1 MSFTLKDFL
10 HLEVSP
16 ALGCT
21 EPVAVALA
29 AAAAAGL
36 IQNKAPDHIRV
47 RVDGNVFKNGL
58 AVIIPGTG
66 GRRGLDLAAA
76 LGALAGDASQSMQ
89 VLEGMSEIQVT
100 EAVDLVSANRV
111 DVDLDPDQLKLF
123 IQAEVTA
130 GKDTAQA
137 VIQGAHD
144 SIVFLGLNGRE
155 ITDNPLLSEKQDSGS
170 ATAHHDVLHLEA
182 WLQEQSLSSL
192 LRLLK
197 HVDAQDLAFLRQG
210 VDMNRKLAEFGLENA
225 SGLGVGKALAE
236 LAADNVLHKDML
248 LEAKIWTAAA
258 ADARMAGA
266 GLPAMSSAGSGN
278 NGLTAI
284 LPIWAA
290 KEYLDCPEDSLL
302 KAIGLSH
309 LITAY
314 IKTYT
319 GRLSAVCSCS
329 LAAGAGSAA
338 GLAYAL
344 DGDEE
349 CITRA
354 VNNVIEDLGGVLCD
368 GAKTGCALKLAT
380 AAGSAVQA
388 ALLARRGVGAV
399 PVEGILGQTPE
410 QSIAHLGRLC
420 REGMTQ
426 TGTTIL
432 DIMLGKRKTGKNCFF
447 S

>member
-1 MSFTLKDFL
+1 MNFTFKDFL
-10 HLEVSP
+10 ALEVSP

-36 IQNKAPDHIRV
+36 LPTRSPDRIRIK
-47 RVDGNVFKNGL
+47 VDGNVFKNGL
-58 AVIIPGTG
+58 AVMIPGTD

-76 LGALAGDASQSMQ
+76 LGALAGDSGRALQ
-89 VLEGMSEIQVT
+89 VLEGLSPEQV
-100 EAVDLVSANRV
+100 EQAANLVSSNRV
-111 DVDLDPDQLKLF
+111 EVDLDPDQHGLF

-130 GKDTAQA
+130 GRDTARA
-137 VIQGAHD
+137 LIQGAHD
-144 SIVFLGLNGRE
+144 SIVNLQLNNSQILDSPLLAGDQGLN
-155 ITDNPLLSEKQDSGS
+155 TLP
-170 ATAHHDVLHLEA
+170 AHHGVGHLEA
-182 WLQEQSLSSL
+182 WLKEQSLSSL
-192 LRLLK
+192 LALLNQI
-197 HVDAQDLAFLRQG
+197 DDQDLAFLRQG
-210 VDMNRKLAEFGLENA
+210 VDMNQRLAEFGLAHA
-225 SGLGVGKALAE
+225 SGLGVGKALADMAE
-236 LAADNVLHKDML
+236 EKTLNKDML
-248 LEAKIWTAAA
+248 LAAKIMTAAA

-290 KEYLDCPEDSLL
+290 GQFLDCSEETLL
-302 KAIGLSH
+302 QAIGLSH
-309 LITAY
+309 LVTAY

-344 DGDEE
+344 GGDKQ

-354 VNNVIEDLGGVLCD
+354 INNVIEDLGGVLCD

-388 ALLARRGVGAV
+388 ALLAQRGVGAV
-399 PVEGILGQTPE
+399 PVEGILGLTPE
-410 QSIAHLGRLC
+410 QSIAHLGQLC

-426 TGTTIL
+426 TGATIL
-432 DIMLGKRKTGKNCFF
+432 DIMLGKRKSGNL

>member
-1 MSFTLKDFL
+1 MNFTFKDFL
-10 HLEVSP
+10 ALEVSP

-36 IQNKAPDHIRV
+36 LPTRSPDRIRIK
-47 RVDGNVFKNGL
+47 VDGNVFKNGL
-58 AVIIPGTG
+58 AVMIPGTD

-76 LGALAGDASQSMQ
+76 LGAVAGDAGRSMQ
-89 VLEGMSEIQVT
+89 VLEGLSPEQV
-100 EAVDLVSANRV
+100 EQAADLVSSNRV
-111 DVDLDPDQLKLF
+111 EVDLDPDQQGLF

-130 GKDTAQA
+130 GRDTARA
-137 VIQGAHD
+137 LIQDAHD
-144 SIVFLGLNGRE
+144 SIVDLQLNNLKVSDSVLLA
-155 ITDNPLLSEKQDSGS
+155 DNQDLN
-170 ATAHHDVLHLEA
+170 TLPAHHGVGQLEA
-182 WLQEQSLSSL
+182 WLKEQSLSSL
-192 LRLLK
+192 LDL
-197 HVDAQDLAFLRQG
+197 VNQIDDQDLSFLRQG
-210 VDMNRKLAEFGLENA
+210 VDMNRKLAEFGLKHA
-225 SGLGVGKALAE
+225 PGLGVGKALAD
-236 LAADNVLHKDML
+236 LAENNVLHKDML
-248 LEAKIWTAAA
+248 LKAKIWTAAA

-266 GLPAMSSAGSGN
+266 DLPAMSSAGSGN

-290 KEYLDCPEDSLL
+290 GEFLDCSETILL

-309 LITAY
+309 LVTAY
-314 IKTYT
+314 IKTHT

-344 DGDEE
+344 GGDIH
-349 CITRA
+349 CLTRA
-354 VNNVIEDLGGVLCD
+354 INNVIEDLGGVLCD

-388 ALLARRGVGAV
+388 ALLASRNVGAV
-399 PVEGILGQTPE
+399 PVEGILGQSPE

-420 REGMTQ
+420 REGMPQ
-426 TGTTIL
+426 TGATIL
-432 DIMLGKRKTGKNCFF
+432 DIMLGKRKSG
-447 S
+447 SSQ

>member
-1 MSFTLKDFL
+1 MNFTFKDFL

-29 AAAAAGL
+29 TAAAAGL
-36 IQNKAPDHIRV
+36 LPTRSPEHIRI

-58 AVIIPGTG
+58 AVMIPGTA

-76 LGALAGDASQSMQ
+76 LGAVAGDAGRAMQ
-89 VLEGMSEIQVT
+89 VLEGLSPEQV
-100 EAVDLVSANRV
+100 EQAADLVDSNRV
-111 DVDLDPDQLKLF
+111 EVDLDPDQRGLF
-123 IQAEVTA
+123 IQAEITA
-130 GKDTAQA
+130 GQDTARA
-137 VIQGAHD
+137 LIQEAHD
-144 SIVFLGLNGRE
+144 SIVNLSLNGRK
-155 ITDNPLLSEKQDSGS
+155 ILDSPLLEREQDENFSS
-170 ATAHHDVLHLEA
+170 PHHHSVAHLEA
-182 WLQEQSLSSL
+182 WLKEQSLSSL
-192 LRLLK
+192 LVLLQQAE
-197 HVDAQDLAFLRQG
+197 DQDLAFLRQG
-210 VDMNRKLAEFGLENA
+210 VDMNRKLAEYGLA
-225 SGLGVGKALAE
+225 HTSGLGVGKALAD
-236 LAADNVLHKDML
+236 LADEKILHKDML
-248 LEAKIWTAAA
+248 LAAKIQTAAA

-266 GLPAMSSAGSGN
+266 DLPAMSSAGSGN

-290 KEYLDCPEDSLL
+290 GEFLDCPEKTLL
-302 KAIGLSH
+302 QAIGLSH
-309 LITAY
+309 LVTAF
-314 IKTYT
+314 IKTHT

-344 DGDEE
+344 NGDMQ

-388 ALLARRGVGAV
+388 ALLAQRGVGAV
-399 PVEGILGQTPE
+399 PVEGILGRTPE

-426 TGTTIL
+426 TGATIL
-432 DIMLGKRKTGKNCFF
+432 DIMLGKRKDE
-447 S
+447 

>member
-1 MSFTLKDFL
+1 MRFTFKDFL
-10 HLEVSP
+10 ALEVSP

-29 AAAAAGL
+29 ASAAAGL
-36 IQNKAPDHIRV
+36 LPSRSLEHIRIT
-47 RVDGNVFKNGL
+47 VDGNVFKNGL
-58 AVIIPGTG
+58 AVMIPGTG
-66 GRRGLDLAAA
+66 GKRGLDLASA
-76 LGALAGDASQSMQ
+76 LGAVAGDPSRFMQ
-89 VLEGMSEIQVT
+89 VLDGIERSQVDQAAGM
-100 EAVDLVSANRV
+100 VDSGRV
-111 DVDLDPDQLKLF
+111 EVDLDPAQQGLF
-123 IQAEVTA
+123 IQAEVSA
-130 GKDTAQA
+130 GADTARA

-144 SIVFLGLNGRE
+144 SIISLTLNGRE
-155 ITDNPLLSEKQDSGS
+155 ISDSPLLAQPQDTGS
-170 ATAHHDVLHLEA
+170 TSAHHDVRHLEA
-182 WLQEQSLSSL
+182 WLREQSLSSL
-192 LRLLK
+192 LMLLDQ
-197 HVDAQDLAFLRQG
+197 VDDEDLATLRLG
-210 VDMNRKLAEFGLENA
+210 VDMNRKLAEYGLDHA
-225 SGLGVGKALAE
+225 PGLGVGHALSALAE
-236 LAADNVLHKDML
+236 DKLLAPDML
-248 LEAKIWTAAA
+248 LAAKIQTAAA

-290 KEYLDCPEDSLL
+290 GKFMDCSENALL
-302 KAIGLSH
+302 RAIGLSH

-338 GLAYAL
+338 GLAFAL
-344 DGDEE
+344 GGDEP

-354 VNNVIEDLGGVLCD
+354 INNVIEDLGGVLCD

-388 ALLARRGVGAV
+388 ALLAHRGVGAV

-410 QSIAHLGRLC
+410 QSIDHLGRIC

-426 TGTTIL
+426 TGATIL
-432 DIMLGKRKTGKNCFF
+432 DIMLGKRKSGSF

>member
-1 MSFTLKDFL
+1 MQMSFTFKDFL
-10 HLEVSP
+10 ALEVSP

-36 IQNKAPDHIRV
+36 LPTRSPDRIRIK
-47 RVDGNVFKNGL
+47 VDGNVFKNGL
-58 AVIIPGTG
+58 AVMIPGTD

-76 LGALAGDASQSMQ
+76 LGALAGDPGRALQ
-89 VLEGMSEIQVT
+89 VLEGLSPDQV
-100 EAVDLVSANRV
+100 EQAADLVSSNRV
-111 DVDLDPDQLKLF
+111 EVDLDPDQHGLF

-130 GKDTAQA
+130 GQDTARA
-137 VIQGAHD
+137 LIQGAHD
-144 SIVFLGLNGRE
+144 SIVKLQLNNSQILDSPLLAGDQGLN
-155 ITDNPLLSEKQDSGS
+155 TLP
-170 ATAHHDVLHLEA
+170 AHHGVGHLET
-182 WLQEQSLSSL
+182 WLKEQSLSSL
-192 LRLLK
+192 LALLNQI
-197 HVDAQDLAFLRQG
+197 DDQDLAFLRQG
-210 VDMNRKLAEFGLENA
+210 VDMNQRLAEFGLAHA
-225 SGLGVGKALAE
+225 SGLGVGKALADMAE
-236 LAADNVLHKDML
+236 EKTLNKDML
-248 LEAKIWTAAA
+248 LAAKIMTAAA

-266 GLPAMSSAGSGN
+266 ALPAMSSAGSGN

-290 KEYLDCPEDSLL
+290 GQFLDCSEETLL
-302 KAIGLSH
+302 RAIGLSH
-309 LITAY
+309 LVTAY

-344 DGDEE
+344 NGDEQ

-354 VNNVIEDLGGVLCD
+354 INNVIEDLGGVLCD

-388 ALLARRGVGAV
+388 ALLAHRGVGAV
-399 PVEGILGQTPE
+399 PVEGILGLTPE

-426 TGTTIL
+426 TGATIL
-432 DIMLGKRKTGKNCFF
+432 DIMLGKRKNG
-447 S
+447 SAQ